1 MSLIY
6 VKTKKGRVAFS
17 APRGGVRIPDD
28 KFVEVEQTNYINRLI
43 DYHGDLE
50 VEKAPAA
57 KDAPKTAPAPV
68 ADKTATDKG

>member
-1 MSLIY
+1 MPLIS

-17 APRGGVRIPDD
+17 ASRGGVRIPDD
-28 KFVEVEQTNYINRLI
+28 KFVEVEQTPYINRLI

-57 KDAPKTAPAPV
+57 KADAKPAPAPV
-68 ADKTATDKG
+68 ADKTTTDKG